1 MLARKFCIVN
11 REIFSDLRCLM
22 NTLIVYVTSWL
33 EKASS
38 SNMKC
43 CLLIAKQPVSFC
55 DNKKGSKKVPISS
68 LGKVDFLT
76 GQGSGQVIQYQNHS
90 YDEQEMVPVKQSVR
104 ATLYSKDKLDFNIF
118 SSPG

>member
-1 MLARKFCIVN
+1 MPNEYSDCLCDKLIRKGKFIK
-11 REIFSDLRCLM
+11 IIM
-22 NTLIVYVTSWL
+22 
-33 EKASS
+33 
-38 SNMKC
+38 
-43 CLLIAKQPVSFC
+43 LIAKQPVSFC

-90 YDEQEMVPVKQSVR
+90 YDEQEMVPVKQNVR